1 MLKRFP
7 PNYRTDQELRDLQL
21 AGLRWTVEHAW
32 NNSSFYRK
40 RLDESGVSPGSIRS
54 LEDLG
59 RVPFTTADDL
69 RDGYPLPLLSVPT
82 RDILR
87 IHSSSGT
94 TGKRKILCYTRKDID
109 DWQDMFS
116 RCYEMAGLSRE
127 DRVQICVGY
136 GLWSAGA
143 GFQLGAERFGAMAI
157 PSGPGNLELQCNFLI
172 DLQTT
177 VLCCT
182 ASMGLL
188 VAEEVHARSLRG
200 RLRLKKVI
208 LGAERTSQAMLQTI
222 RDLLGVE
229 EVYDIPGLTELYGPG
244 TGLSCRHN
252 VGIHYWSDYYIL
264 EILDPESLV
273 PVAPGEIGE
282 MVYTTL
288 RKEGAPLIRYRSRD
302 LTRAIPGQC
311 PCGSPLPRHD
321 RIVGRSDDMF
331 IVRGVNIYPSH
342 VDEILSRE
350 KGGGSEFQ
358 IHLDHYED
366 GKDYM
371 ALKVEREDEGRPE
384 ADTALAAKIERAVR
398 KETLVGYQSL
408 PWTERKAKRVFD
420 DRTSD
425 AGGSLKNACI
435 LFRDCVGTSTK
446 GVFYGK
452 HEPHVEPLVV
462 AQLT

>member
-1 MLKRFP
+1 M
-7 PNYRTDQELRDLQL
+7 
-21 AGLRWTVEHAW
+21 
-32 NNSSFYRK
+32 
-40 RLDESGVSPGSIRS
+40 SPGSIRS

-59 RVPFTTADDL
+59 RLPFTTAEDL
-69 RDGYPLPLLSVPT
+69 REGYPLPLLAVPT

-109 DWQDMFS
+109 DWQDMFG

-136 GLWSAGA
+136 GLWTAGA

-172 DLQTT
+172 DLETT

-188 VAEEVHARSLRG
+188 VAEEVHARGLRG

-288 RKEGAPLIRYRSRD
+288 RKEAAPLLRYRSRD
-302 LTRAIPGQC
+302 LTRLIEGPC
-311 PCGSPLPRHD
+311 PCGCILPRHD
-321 RIVGRSDDMF
+321 RILGRSDDMVVF
-331 IVRGVNIYPSH
+331 RGVNVYPGQ
-342 VDEILSRE
+342 VDEVLSRDRGDRE
-350 KGGGSEFQ
+350 RVPGSP
-358 IHLDHYED
+358 
-366 GKDYM
+366 
-371 ALKVEREDEGRPE
+371 RSEGRREGLHDGQGRARRGRGRGRHRVGRPHRRVGDQAE
-384 ADTALAAKIERAVR
+384 PDGLLRGRHDPVRDPPALRAQDETGLRQPPRLTRLPSPRSKTEGASTEGSGGRQGGAVNAQVR
-398 KETLVGYQSL
+398 NGE
-408 PWTERKAKRVFD
+408 
-420 DRTSD
+420 
-425 AGGSLKNACI
+425 
-435 LFRDCVGTSTK
+435 
-446 GVFYGK
+446 
-452 HEPHVEPLVV
+452 
-462 AQLT
+462 